1 MEVKM
6 DWGTELA
13 HINTKIA
20 LALADGTED
29 LLDSLHDMK
38 KGVERQL
45 QLGQLSR
52 ELSHDAQECVEDA
65 KHFLQKKQYRFDDLE
80 HRGSALSL
88 QLSESFESHA
98 GSIASQELAKTR
110 LKIYRDLQDDYEE
123 IIKSCQVHLF

>member
-1 MEVKM
+1 MNWEA
-6 DWGTELA
+6 ELA
-13 HINTKIA
+13 YINTKIA
-20 LALADGTED
+20 FALAEGTED
-29 LLDSLHDMK
+29 VLDSLHDMK

-45 QLGQLSR
+45 QLGKLSR
-52 ELSHDAQECVEDA
+52 ELTHDTQECVEDA
-65 KHFLQKKQYRFDDLE
+65 QRFLQKKQYRFDDLE

-123 IIKSCQVHLF
+123 IIKSCQVHFF